1 MSAWALCVASAS
13 AFVGPLH
20 TRVRQPTCAT
30 SAVPATMRSIKIAK
44 TNSWGDVESEV
55 LGKLGLAAGADA
67 EADDTDG
74 HLEGVVDTLPVS
86 PRVPRSGTQSWGRW
100 SHEGESVELDLVLP
114 EGSTA
119 KELKCE
125 VSRAGVLSIQRG
137 DQTLGYA
144 RAARGPHRPVLG
156 RRGAGGRKQA
166 PMRRSAHAADRHK
179 PSRDERRLHL
189 RRIIQDPW
197 RLVPRTRAKWC
208 LWQGMTS

>member
-137 DQTLGYA
+137 DQTLLSGTLA
-144 RAARGPHRPVLG
+144 LPVDRTDLCWVVEEQEDGSKLLCVEVPMLPIDISRRATSVDCIFDESFKIHGVL
-156 RRGAGGRKQA
+156 
-166 PMRRSAHAADRHK
+166 
-179 PSRDERRLHL
+179 
-189 RRIIQDPW
+189 
-197 RLVPRTRAKWC
+197 C
-208 LWQGMTS
+208 LEPGLSGVSGKA